1 MKKLFFILLTVS
13 FFIFLSSIFINSAI
27 IFLAKRQL
35 NTIFK
40 GSEVTIGS
48 CRLNPVKQLSLFEIS
63 IKNKQAYDF
72 LIKEARAEY
81 SLFSIFKSKILKF
94 SLKDAKIYINLPQK
108 SITAFSQYLNL
119 DPKGV
124 FLVKSLELS
133 TFNLDLKA
141 KDFNISGVLFSQV
154 NLIEKIMD
162 YLDIKIDSLGIQ
174 GLNLSNISFKA
185 AQGSSEGCFGISQ
198 IKYNKLNISEIKSQ
212 VMLSG
217 KELFLENV
225 YAKAFDGNIGGNLKF
240 KIDQD
245 FSYDA
250 VLRITNLDIA
260 RFINDFDLK
269 EKFEMT
275 GRLIGDLAFK
285 GKGSYIEILNGKLSS
300 LESGGM
306 LIIKDTKFLENM
318 ARDTNQSLDLL
329 VENFKDYHYNIGTIK
344 LFLDNSNLIL
354 DIVLDGETGKRNINI
369 VLHDSRLKKEGI

>member
-1 MKKLFFILLTVS
+1 MKKLFFILLAVS

-40 GSEVTIGS
+40 GSKVTIGS

-72 LIKEARAEY
+72 LIKEAKVEY
-81 SLFSIFKSKILKF
+81 SLFSIFKGEILKF
-94 SLKDAKIYINLPQK
+94 SLKGANIYFNLPQK
-108 SITAFSQYLNL
+108 SIAEFSQYFNL
-119 DPKGV
+119 GSKSV

-133 TFNLDLKA
+133 NFNLDLKA
-141 KDFNISGVLFSQV
+141 KDFNISGVLSSQM
-154 NLIEKIMD
+154 NLIERIAE

-174 GLNLSNISFKA
+174 GFNLNDVTLKTG
-185 AQGSSEGCFGISQ
+185 QGLSEGHFGINRM
-198 IKYNKLNISEIKSQ
+198 KYNKLNISEIKSQ
-212 VMLSG
+212 VKLSG
-217 KELFLENV
+217 RELFLEGLS
-225 YAKAFDGNIGGNLKF
+225 AKALDGNIGGNLKF

-245 FSYDA
+245 FSYGA
-250 VLRITNLDIA
+250 ILSITNLDIT

-275 GRLIGDLAFK
+275 GRLSGDLIFK
-285 GKGSYIEILNGKLSS
+285 GKGSDIEILNGKLSS

-354 DIVLDGETGKRNINI
+354 DTVLDGETGKRNINI
-369 VLHDSRLKKEGI
+369 VLHDFRSKKEEK